1 MHMPPLSQF
10 LMGRMTL
17 KKSIVLVIA
26 AVLLATLASCGE
38 KREANQKA
46 AIDDQVKVL
55 ATVNGVPIT
64 EYDVNTRSRK
74 VVAGGEAHGAS
85 PNPNVLQALVREELV
100 YQKAVQLGLDKK
112 PEYRR
117 KLSDVEAQF
126 RAFQRQEMANLYRG
140 YVREKAAVTDS
151 EVREYFEKNAK
162 QLQTKFHVFQ
172 IFYKGKYNEIVK
184 DHEDLKKGMPFEK
197 VAARRFAGLP
207 KDIKAPWDLGEMSWN
222 QMPTAWQGIVDR
234 LEPGQ
239 VTDIIKGENGRFWVI
254 KLAGKR
260 VDPQITFA
268 TEKEKLA
275 EILGQQKA
283 DALYKTLLDEINEK
297 AKIVYTK

>member
-1 MHMPPLSQF
+1 
-10 LMGRMTL
+10 MTL
-17 KKSIVLVIA
+17 KKPIVLVIA
-26 AVLLATLASCGE
+26 VAMLATLASCGE

-46 AIDDQVKVL
+46 AVDDQVKVL

-64 EYDVNTRSRK
+64 EYDMKTRLKR

-85 PNPNVLQALVREELV
+85 PNVLQTLVRDELI

-112 PEYRR
+112 PEYRQ
-117 KLSDVEAQF
+117 KLYDIESQF

-140 YVREKAAVTDS
+140 YVREKAEVTDA

-162 QLQTKFHVFQ
+162 QLQTKFHVLQ
-172 IFYKGKYNEIVK
+172 IFYKGKYDEIVK
-184 DHEDLKKGMPFEK
+184 DHQDLKKGMPFEK

-207 KDIKAPWDLGEMSWN
+207 NNIKAPWDLGEMSWN
-222 QMPTAWQGIVDR
+222 QMPTSWQGIVDR

-239 VTDIIKGENGRFWVI
+239 VTDIIKGENDRFWVI

-260 VDPQITFA
+260 VDPKITFA
-268 TEKEKLA
+268 TEKEKLV
-275 EILGQQKA
+275 EILRQQKA
-283 DALYKTLLDEINEK
+283 DALYKTLLDEMKEK